1 MACVLKYLIMQ
12 SFAINFQ
19 QEEKLW
25 RHMVV
30 RLIHGNTFPT
40 KKCDTTGNGF
50 TDFSSGLGGPITVTS
65 V

>member
-19 QEEKLW
+19 QEKSYGGF
-25 RHMVV
+25 V